1 MTDNVNH
8 PKHYLAAAL
17 TLEPIE
23 LTARLNSCL
32 GQALQYVCRAPYKGN
47 EIEDLEKAIFYLKKQ
62 FEIEPYFTIPAET
75 TPYIQI
81 FSRHA
86 TGMLKNVVNSLFT
99 FSHVDSNNDSNEFL
113 TYFFVDE
120 ENLRESIEII
130 DRRLDSLENGD
141 AD

>member
-8 PKHYLAAAL
+8 PKHYLSAAL

-47 EIEDLEKAIFYLKKQ
+47 EIEDLEKAVFYLNKQ
-62 FEIEPYFTIPAET
+62 FEIEPFFKVSFEA

-81 FSRHA
+81 FMKHTEGLFGSV
-86 TGMLKNVVNSLFT
+86 LKSLFT
-99 FSHVDSNNDSNEFL
+99 CARVKNDIQEDHDF
-113 TYFFVDE
+113 TYFFVNE
-120 ENLRESIEII
+120 CNLREAKELIC
-130 DRRLDSLENGD
+130 RRLRYLGVAD
-141 AD
+141 A

>member
-8 PKHYLAAAL
+8 PKHYLSAAL

-47 EIEDLEKAIFYLKKQ
+47 EVEDLEKAVFYLKKQ
-62 FEIEPYFTIPAET
+62 IDIEPYFTIPYQS

-81 FSRHA
+81 FMRHSK
-86 TGMLKNVVNSLFT
+86 GLFVHVIGSLFT
-99 FSHVDSNNDSNEFL
+99 CEHVDTENKKNQHL

-120 ENLRESIEII
+120 ENLRCAIELIGNRI
-130 DRRLDSLENGD
+130 HELEGL
-141 AD
+141 